1 MMPQPDQ
8 HSKIGKDTTR
18 STTQKHRKQR
28 IQRPPF
34 HKSLKQLQRNTDQRR
49 SDHIIKIP
57 AKKNR
62 KRPGDH
68 RIDQNLRPKRI
79 SLFIP
84 DHIQPPLNLLRL
96 RSKLTDKSG
105 KLIQIIQPP
114 QIIRHPRH
122 PPRLRTN
129 PEILTIN
136 RRHNTGSNG
145 KNIRPGSTISQ
156 ADTTARLLTT
166 PNLCTTAKKLLP
178 NRHRIIQ
185 ILLRLIP
192 RHPAPPCTTISSPS
206 ILGQLNIKSN
216 QVPHV

>member
-1 MMPQPDQ
+1 MPQPDQ

-68 RIDQNLRPKRI
+68 RIDQNLRPK
-79 SLFIP
+79 
-84 DHIQPPLNLLRL
+84 
-96 RSKLTDKSG
+96 
-105 KLIQIIQPP
+105 
-114 QIIRHPRH
+114 
-122 PPRLRTN
+122 
-129 PEILTIN
+129 
-136 RRHNTGSNG
+136 
-145 KNIRPGSTISQ
+145 STISQ
-156 ADTTARLLTT
+156 ADTTDRILNT
-166 PNLCTTAKKLLP
+166 PNFSTTAKKLLP

-192 RHPAPPCTTISSPS
+192 RHPAHLPV
-206 ILGQLNIKSN
+206 QLFH
-216 QVPHV
+216 PHLF